1 MTILNYSKYDSLCVC
16 GDIHGEFKALM
27 FNIKRFGVC
36 NSVIIVAGDCGIGFE
51 KEAHYAQLYSKLSK
65 TLEAT
70 NTIILL
76 VRGNHDDPAYFD
88 GVKIDFERMKCIPD
102 YSVVCVADRKVFCIG
117 GAVSIDRKHRKDKM
131 WIDQLKNGKNRP
143 LYWEDEAVIFN
154 AQSLSELQNM
164 AIDTVITHTCPS
176 FCYPVSK
183 AGIESWI
190 LQDTEL
196 LDDLNAERDE
206 VDKIYYKLLE
216 DNHPIKSWY
225 YAHFHQSH
233 TEYINNISF
242 SLLTIM
248 EIKEIQ

>member
-1 MTILNYSKYDSLCVC
+1 MTILDYSKYDSLCVC
-16 GDIHGEFKALM
+16 GDIHGEFKTLI
-27 FNIKRFGVC
+27 FKIKQLGIS

-51 KEAHYAQLYSKLSK
+51 KEDHYPQLYSKLSK

-88 GVKIDFERMKCIPD
+88 GERIDFERIKCIPD
-102 YSVVCVADRKVFCIG
+102 YSVVCAANRKVLCIG

-131 WIDQLKNGKNRP
+131 WIDQLKNGKVRP
-143 LYWEDEAVIFN
+143 LYWEDEAVVFN
-154 AQSLSELQNM
+154 VQRLNELRNIS
-164 AIDTVITHTCPS
+164 IDSVITHTCPS

-183 AGIESWI
+183 AGIENWL
-190 LQDTEL
+190 LQDAEL
-196 LDDLNAERDE
+196 LGDLNAERDE
-206 VDKIYYKLLE
+206 VDKIYNKLLE

-248 EIKEIQ
+248 EMKEIQ